1 MDVYH
6 KVLLKLYETT
16 GGKDSHTVDFKD
28 LVKSQG
34 FLGNY
39 SDIFQM
45 LSGQG
50 WIAETPKANFVHIT
64 HWGVGEAK
72 KSASVAPDASQAIK
86 REATRLIGETKQ
98 LLIMLEEFSSDVSP
112 ENFGQ
117 IEKKLNEINA
127 AIGKLK
133 SEHRIDS
140 LAKDFSIRV

>member
-6 KVLLKLYETT
+6 KVLLNLYNVT
-16 GGKDSHTVDFKD
+16 GGKDSQSVDLKD

-50 WIAETPKANFVHIT
+50 WIAETPKANYVRIT
-64 HWGVGEAK
+64 HWGVKEVK
-72 KSASVAPDASQAIK
+72 KSADVAPFAAQNAKKDAAQ
-86 REATRLIGETKQ
+86 LISDAK
-98 LLIMLEEFSSDVSP
+98 LFLIMLEEFALDTSV
-112 ENFGQ
+112 ENLRQ
-117 IEKKLNEINA
+117 AEKKLAEINA

-133 SEHRIDS
+133 SGIE
-140 LAKDFSIRV
+140 

>member
-39 SDIFQM
+39 NDIFQM

-50 WIAETPKANFVHIT
+50 WIAETPKSNFVHIT
-64 HWGVGEAK
+64 HWGVSEAK
-72 KSASVAPDASQAIK
+72 KSGNHTPDVSQVEK
-86 REATRLIGETKQ
+86 KDATRLVAETKQ
-98 LLIMLEEFSSDVSP
+98 FLIMLEEFASDVSQ
-112 ENFGQ
+112 ENFRQ
-117 IEKKLNEINA
+117 VEKKLDEINV

-133 SEHRIDS
+133 SGI
-140 LAKDFSIRV
+140 K